1 MQLVLQICVDGLRP
15 DTSMLPPALRELV
28 LDCLCVGTKQTHKSE
43 ADD

>member
-28 LDCLCVGTKQTHKSE
+28 LDCLCVGTCQTHNHKIE
-43 ADD
+43 D